1 MRVAIYIRVSTEE
14 QAQQGYSL
22 DAQKERL
29 IAFCKSQGWDE
40 HILYMDDGY
49 TGTNMNRPALKRLIR
64 HIEANEIQTVLVY
77 KLDRLGRKQKDV
89 LHLLEDVFERNNV
102 AFKSATEPFDTSTP
116 LGKAMLGILA
126 VFAQLERDMIVERM
140 VEGRRQRVKQGLWH
154 GGRIPFGY
162 TWSPENSIMEIVP
175 DEAHLIREIYRL
187 YLEGQST
194 LSIADWAAQR
204 SSARKFSHRAI
215 RDILARPIY
224 VGKLINNG
232 ALVDGKFEG
241 IIDPDIWYAVQRE
254 TSRRRKGLT
263 PIGDYLLTG
272 LLECGVCQSIVVHV
286 KRKQKRGGREYLYE
300 LYACKNQHVRP
311 KERSQELRCWLGYRQ
326 RHAIEDYVISK
337 IKSIALDPQI
347 VLEVSE
353 ESLSRQ
359 NHQEAIDA
367 LKERKK
373 QVLSGLDNLYDAI
386 QSGAIKANAVSD
398 RIATLE
404 KEQELIETQLLDLI
418 GEEVPERNVEEF
430 QSLIQ
435 QIGEDWD
442 YLTFEEQ
449 KVMVRKIIKKV
460 TLNKNKTVNITWNVM
475 E

>member
-1 MRVAIYIRVSTEE
+1 MKVAIYIRVSTEE

-29 IAFCKSQGWDE
+29 IAFCKSQGWDD

-89 LHLLEDVFERNNV
+89 LHLLEDVFEKNNV

-162 TWSPENSIMEIVP
+162 TWSPENSMMEIVP

-194 LSIADWAAQR
+194 LAIADWAALR
-204 SSARKFSHRAI
+204 SSARKFTHVAI

-224 VGKLINNG
+224 VGKLINDG
-232 ALVDGKFEG
+232 VLVDGKFEG

-254 TSRRRKGLT
+254 KSRRKEGLT
-263 PIGDYLLTG
+263 PVGDYLLTG
-272 LLECGVCQSIVVHV
+272 LLECGVCQSPVVHV
-286 KRKQKRGGREYLYE
+286 RRKAKRGDHTYLYE
-300 LYACKNQHVRP
+300 LYACKNQHVRR
-311 KERSQELRCWLGYRQ
+311 KERSQELPCRLGYHHRDTV
-326 RHAIEDYVISK
+326 EKYVIDK

-353 ESLSRQ
+353 EGLTRH

-367 LKERKK
+367 LTERKK
-373 QVLSGLDNLYDAI
+373 KVLSGLDNLYDAI

-398 RIATLE
+398 RITTLE

-418 GEEVPERNVEEF
+418 GKEVPERNVEEF
-430 QSLIQ
+430 QSLINL
-435 QIGEDWD
+435 IGEDWN

-449 KVMVRKIIKKV
+449 KVMIRKVVKKV
-460 TLNKNKTVNITWNVM
+460 TLIKNKLVKITWNLM